1 MQHADLQT
9 TEESKAEETAEVG
22 SESADRPSETNDSEQ
37 PTVGQIHV
45 SSTVR
50 ECMVC
55 GVTGLAVLCGR
66 EDCELAVHS
75 WCAEQQQLSTNGDF
89 VCPSHADLRKV
100 DWKVQAPGRSQTVSS
115 DSETVREFR
124 TQYSEAHLGQL
135 CTGTVFWYVLC
146 AQYFPGLEVTR
157 TPPNFRIHVGGYR
170 PKDLLQGCGGKE
182 GIWDLQG
189 SLNSTLQQLSEVQ
202 GSIDAL
208 LGQLAAAQSAK
219 LQQFAQFKCSG
230 RTTDDE
236 WVLKDVK
243 LVELKQLTR
252 CYLKYFERK
261 ERVVQ
266 PEVVTAFSR
275 RPNPEDDFPCSI
287 CGDGDYE
294 DDDPIVICEGCELG
308 AHTKCYGI
316 PAVPEGAWLCDMCKV
331 FGPQAAKTLS
341 CALCPVKGG
350 LLKRTTHEN
359 DGSLGMHHYP
369 KFEAVQEE
377 SPHNPKQMWV
387 HVFCALRVPRVTVG
401 NSDLVEGIHL
411 ERVEERLFR
420 LKCEVCGSKEGA
432 CIKCAQKGCGAA
444 FHPECGKAFFLFTG
458 WKLSRSLEN
467 QIYCNQHRTFRLRK
481 LIEIKERCA
490 VNELSAFFRDWE
502 KWIPKWRLQT
512 SSQRVW
518 TEEESGQLE
527 EKVRVFLNGSYC
539 GPAIPFT
546 ITLESSA
553 PGVVVE
559 MPLVC
564 NLMEAR
570 VIVQRTISIPG
581 RSPEECAKYYEKHL
595 YPQMKK
601 RLEDLGRPVLVL
613 QGQKKHSSARS
624 CKKSAASHE
633 KASKRSHKSDSKK
646 PEKRRE
652 LPLRPVVTTELFCV
666 CKRPYVELLPKSES
680 EDEESYQEKLR
691 NYSMIQCLQCQQWF
705 HLGCVQYPGSAE
717 DAEGDESW
725 QCLGCKASPAG

>member
-1 MQHADLQT
+1 MQHADLQV
-9 TEESKAEETAEVG
+9 TEESKAEESAEAR
-22 SESADRPSETNDSEQ
+22 SESADRPETRDSDQTE
-37 PTVGQIHV
+37 GQIGV
-45 SSTVR
+45 STAQ
-50 ECMVC
+50 ECVVC
-55 GVTGLAVLCGR
+55 GVAGLAVLCAY

-75 WCAEQQQLSTNGDF
+75 WCAEQQQLSTKGQF
-89 VCPSHADLRKV
+89 VCPSHSDLRKV
-100 DWKVQAPGRSQTVSS
+100 DWKVQAPGRSQAVSS

-124 TQYSEAHLGQL
+124 TQYSEAHLGQT

-182 GIWDLQG
+182 GIWDLHR
-189 SLNSTLQQLSEVQ
+189 SLNSTLEQLSEVQ
-202 GSIDAL
+202 GSVDAL
-208 LGQLAAAQSAK
+208 LGQLAAAQKAK
-219 LQQFAQFKCSG
+219 LQQFRQFKCSG

-252 CYLKYFERK
+252 CYLKYFEHK

-266 PEVVTAFSR
+266 PEVVTASSR

-316 PAVPEGAWLCDMCKV
+316 PSVPEGAWLCDMCQV
-331 FGPQAAKTLS
+331 FGSQAAKTLP
-341 CALCPVKGG
+341 CVLCPVKGG
-350 LLKRTTHEN
+350 LLKRTAHCN
-359 DGSLGMHHYP
+359 DGSLGLEHYP
-369 KFEAVQEE
+369 KFEETQAE
-377 SPHNPKQMWV
+377 SPQNPKHMWV
-387 HVFCALRVPRVTVG
+387 HVFCALRVPKVNIA
-401 NSDLVEGIHL
+401 NSELVEGIHL
-411 ERVEERLFR
+411 EKVEKRLFR
-420 LKCEVCGSKEGA
+420 LQCEVCGNREGA

-458 WKLSRSLEN
+458 WKLSHSLEN

-481 LIEIKERCA
+481 LVEIKERSA
-490 VNELSAFFRDWE
+490 VNELAAFFREWD

-512 SSQRVW
+512 SGQRVW

-527 EKVRVFLNGSYC
+527 EKIRVFLNKSYC
-539 GPAIPFT
+539 GPVIPFT
-546 ITLESSA
+546 ITLSA
-553 PGVVVE
+553 QDRVVE

-564 NLMEAR
+564 NLMESK
-570 VIVQRTISIPG
+570 VIVQRGISIPG

-595 YPQMKK
+595 YPHMKK
-601 RLEDLGRPVLVL
+601 RLQDLGRPVLVL
-613 QGQKKHSSARS
+613 QGQKKHSSKRN
-624 CKKSAASHE
+624 CKKAAIPRE
-633 KASKRSHKSDSKK
+633 KTSKRSQKSDSKT

-652 LPLRPVVTTELFCV
+652 LPLAPVVTTELFCL
-666 CKRPYVELLPKSES
+666 CQKPYVELLPKGASE
-680 EDEESYQEKLR
+680 EEESYQEKLR

-705 HLGCVQYPGSAE
+705 HLGCVQYPGSAK
-717 DAEGDESW
+717 DAETDEVW
-725 QCLGCKASPAG
+725 QCPGCKVSEIG